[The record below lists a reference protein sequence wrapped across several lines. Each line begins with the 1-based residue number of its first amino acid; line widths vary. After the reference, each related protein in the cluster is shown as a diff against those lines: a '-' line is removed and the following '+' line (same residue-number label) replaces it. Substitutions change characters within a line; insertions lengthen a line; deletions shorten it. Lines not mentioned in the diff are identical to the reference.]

1 LKILVTNDDGFHAP
15 GLWAA
20 VEALKDAG
28 QVFVVA
34 PDRDQSGVGGS
45 LSLRRPLRAHEM
57 APLVSG
63 GQDKIVAYSVEGT
76 PADSSVLALES
87 LVGPV
92 DLVVSGINQG
102 SNLGEDVLISGTVGA
117 AFQGYVR
124 GYPAVAISVGA
135 ITDTRF
141 EVASAFLHLLGIGLA
156 QGSPL
161 PATLMNVNIPNEPIE
176 AIEGVQVT
184 RLGRRSYSESVTSEQ
199 DGKHTYYKINR
210 GTAVYQQEEQAEGT
224 DTWALLHK
232 NISVTPLY
240 TALTDMERMPAV
252 EEIFQGYSHKLL
264 GR

>member
-1 LKILVTNDDGFHAP
+1 MKILVTNDDGFHSP

-20 VEALKDAG
+20 VEALKHAG

-34 PDRDQSGVGGS
+34 PDRDQSGVGGA
-45 LSLRRPLRAHEM
+45 LTLRHPLRANQM

-63 GQDKIVAYSVEGT
+63 GQDGILAYSVEGT
-76 PADSSVLALES
+76 PADSCVLALES
-87 LVGPV
+87 LVGPI
-92 DLVVSGINQG
+92 DLLVSGINQG
-102 SNLGEDVLISGTVGA
+102 SNLGEDVLLSGTVGA

-124 GYPAVAISVGA
+124 GYPSVAISVGA

-141 EVASAFLHLLGIGLA
+141 DVASAFLQLLGVGLT

-161 PATLMNVNIPNEPIE
+161 PPTLINVNIPNEPPESIQG
-176 AIEGVQVT
+176 IQVT
-184 RLGRRSYSESVTSEQ
+184 RLGRRSYSESVTLEEN
-199 DGKHTYYKINR
+199 GKHTYYKINR

-232 NISVTPLY
+232 HISVTPLH
-240 TALTDMERMPAV
+240 TALTDLERMSVV
-252 EEIFQGYSHKLL
+252 EEIFQGYSRKLL